1 MMEHNTQ
8 VRVFMPL
15 ALLCEREV
23 ESPVVYSYVERPAI
37 VKVYRCP
44 STFSLSNMNE
54 MNESMSPPS
63 FTCTI
68 FTQCISEL
76 PFLQPFMVVIWITRT
91 RQSDRCLYTTE
102 NSFHW
107 SPLTCICCYCTAVQY
122 RILSR
127 CAWPAINPESK
138 SFSQSIKFP
147 NFSGLISPN
156 L

>member
-54 MNESMSPPS
+54 MNESMSPSS

-91 RQSDRCLYTTE
+91 RQSDRSLYNYRKLFSLVSTD
-102 NSFHW
+102 
-107 SPLTCICCYCTAVQY
+107 LYMLLLYCCSVQ
-122 RILSR
+122 
-127 CAWPAINPESK
+127 
-138 SFSQSIKFP
+138 
-147 NFSGLISPN
+147 NFVTLCMASN
-156 L
+156 